1 MLKIIEEKVENSERL
16 TYEEGLF
23 LFKEASSEDVQK
35 LADKARK
42 MKAGDTVYF
51 ATTLFIHPTNLCE
64 LSCPMCSY
72 YAKPGW
78 KTAWFLTPEQ
88 VEQKVRNHLSDKL
101 TEIHIVGGLWRDCNL
116 PYYEEIFERIKNLDD
131 SLHIK
136 AMTPVE
142 YDFLAKL
149 HQISVEEVFERL
161 KKAGLGSLPGG
172 GAEVLVEKIRK
183 QVAPQKISSDE
194 YLAIHEIAHKSGL
207 PSNITMLFGHVE
219 DEEDLLVH
227 MIRVRDLQDRTGGFQ
242 TFVPLKYHEENNALG
257 KRKNRLKTKNIPKV
271 YALSRLMVDNVRNLK
286 VLWNYTGIDTALEL
300 LRWGVNDF
308 ASTALEEKIITMA
321 GGIQVRMNKE
331 TIESLIRQAKREPKH
346 IHSGFDYAQDE
357 VSCALA

>member
-1 MLKIIEEKVENSERL
+1 MLSEITVKVEQGERL
-16 TYEEGLF
+16 SFEEGLF
-23 LFKEASSEDVQK
+23 LFKETRPEDVQK
-35 LADKARK
+35 LADHSRK
-42 MKAGDTVYF
+42 VKAGDNVYY

-88 VEQKVRNHLSDKL
+88 IEEKVRAHIGSNL
-101 TEIHIVGGLWRDCNL
+101 TEIHVVGGLWRDCHL
-116 PYYEEIFERIKNLDD
+116 SYYEEMFQRIKNLD
-131 SLHIK
+131 SALHIK

-149 HQISVEEVFERL
+149 HNIPVTEVFNRL
-161 KKAGLGSLPGG
+161 VKAGLGSLPGG

-194 YLAIHEIAHKSGL
+194 YLAIHEIAHNLGL

-227 MIRVRDLQDRTGGFQ
+227 MIRVRELQDKTGGFQ

-257 KRKNRLKTKNIPKV
+257 KRKQRLKTKDLHKV
-271 YALSRLMVDNVRNLK
+271 YGISRLMIDNIRNLK
-286 VLWNYTGIDTALEL
+286 VLWNYTGVDTAKEL
-300 LRWGVNDF
+300 LNWGVNDF

-321 GGIQVRMNKE
+321 GGVRVLMNKE
-331 TIESLIRQAKREPKH
+331 TIEQFIKEAGRVPKH
-346 IHSGFDYAQDE
+346 IHSGFDYAGEALQ
-357 VSCALA
+357 CALA